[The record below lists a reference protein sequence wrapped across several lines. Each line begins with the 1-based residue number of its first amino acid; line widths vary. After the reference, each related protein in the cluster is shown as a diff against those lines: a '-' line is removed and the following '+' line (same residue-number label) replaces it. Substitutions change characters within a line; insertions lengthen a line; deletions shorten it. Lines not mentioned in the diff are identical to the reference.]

1 MKKHKTR
8 IYVNKSISSNLIIY
22 IKDKQHPFLKN
33 VLRIKSGDE
42 IILFDGI
49 SGEWLSKV
57 ISINRDNTAL
67 RISKNLKKIKKSLD
81 IWLIF
86 APIKQNRMS
95 LAIQKATE
103 LGVSKIIPCKT
114 QFTNIKNINIKNLF
128 DNAIEAAEQSER
140 FDIPTIEKETDLMSL
155 LQNWPDDRTLVF
167 CDEKSNGNAIIE
179 TLEKIKYSKTKWSVM
194 IGPEGGFSDTERNLI
209 LQNKN
214 VVPVSLGN
222 TILRSDTAITVAFY
236 CLKEI
241 TS

>member
-8 IYVNKSISSNLIIY
+8 IYVNRSISANLIIY
-22 IKDKQHPFLKN
+22 IKDKKHHFLKN

-81 IWLIF
+81 VWLIF

-128 DNAIEAAEQSER
+128 DNAIEAAEQSQR
-140 FDIPTIEKETDLMSL
+140 LDIPTIEKETDLMSL

-167 CDEKSNGNAIIE
+167 CDEKNNGKAIIE
-179 TLEKIKYSKTKWSVM
+179 TLEKIKHSATKWSVM
-194 IGPEGGFSDTERNLI
+194 IGPEGGFSDTERDLI

-222 TILRSDTAITVAFY
+222 NILRSDTAITVAFY